1 MRAFRAE
8 AVLALLASV
17 VVASTGCW
25 PSTSEQPPSPA
36 SSSPPPAAAARRVDL
51 ARLGSIADAFPPGH
65 PANPLF
71 GPGKVDEP
79 TGSTVGDL
87 VSYGKALT
95 VDPDSCRALL
105 KPVEAKAGA
114 DSASI
119 TSATGPQDPFIAV
132 SADDPV
138 SVPAAIPTSGCDR
151 FAFAV
156 QSAVPDGTVERLPA
170 PSFDDAVTY
179 ALRVDFTVTN
189 PNSTQTPL
197 VEYFYN
203 AILDGRT
210 YVTLWARVPPDFAA
224 EPVLPDLLS
233 KAVYAIRGD

>member
-17 VVASTGCW
+17 VVASTGCS

-71 GPGKVDEP
+71 GPGKVDEL
-79 TGSTVGDL
+79 TGSAVGDL

-138 SVPAAIPTSGCDR
+138 SVQRPFLRRAAIGSRSPCRAGSPTGRSKDC
-151 FAFAV
+151 
-156 QSAVPDGTVERLPA
+156 LHPA
-170 PSFDDAVTY
+170 LTM
-179 ALRVDFTVTN
+179 R
-189 PNSTQTPL
+189 
-197 VEYFYN
+197 
-203 AILDGRT
+203 
-210 YVTLWARVPPDFAA
+210 
-224 EPVLPDLLS
+224 
-233 KAVYAIRGD
+233 